1 MALMCK
7 QSAASLPLAILL
19 VEFMMF
25 DRTWKGWKRKLI
37 WMTPIFVFSLL
48 GVLYVTGALTA
59 DVGFSDFL
67 EDVSEATRETGKIDR
82 WSYLCTQFN
91 VLVIY
96 LRMMV
101 LPFGQ
106 SLDHL
111 YPFNSGFFD
120 GFTPA
125 AFALLAMLA
134 AVAVWCARKR
144 PIITFSI
151 AWFFITLSVESS
163 IIPISDAMFEH
174 RLYPA
179 MTGFALFLGHLPVY
193 ALKNQRVPA
202 LAIACV
208 ILLSLGVSTY
218 MRNRV
223 WRDKT
228 TLWTDV
234 TAKNPKNHRA
244 NSNLGIALF
253 KAGKQTEGLEFLNT
267 ALALRPNFALVHFN
281 LGLAR
286 ELQGDLDGAARSYSE
301 ALRIRGRYMKAR
313 MNLGGVRGRQGRYED
328 AERHFKKA
336 IRITPWAPEAHM
348 SLGMALSR
356 QGKEKEAVAC
366 YRKALKLKPDSGSAH
381 YYLGLS
387 LARQG
392 DSKKAEEHFLETLRL
407 IPGHPGAGRQLTA
420 NLPRRKAPAND
431 LARHYEAVRAAP
443 DSADAHYNLAVILA
457 ERGKRTE
464 AARHYSEAIRIDP
477 GHAEAHSNLG
487 VLLARADR
495 LDEALDH
502 FNKALKIKPDSAEV
516 HTSMGGTQYLKGNFR
531 EAIEHYTAALR
542 INPDL
547 KVARKNLDRL
557 LQEMRV
563 RK

>member
-1 MALMCK
+1 IPLLALFSALIFTVHPIQTQAVSYIVQRYTSMAAMFYMGAVLFYMKGRIFMQESEFRSMSPVKEAPGSKSEGERQKKGRRRNKAYGARPGAKKARSARPGASRLVAWKFFVPAILCGAMALMCK

-19 VEFMMF
+19 VEFIMF

-111 YPFNSGFFD
+111 YPFNNGFFD

-179 MTGFALFLGHLPVY
+179 MTGF
-193 ALKNQRVPA
+193 
-202 LAIACV
+202 
-208 ILLSLGVSTY
+208 
-218 MRNRV
+218 
-223 WRDKT
+223 
-228 TLWTDV
+228 
-234 TAKNPKNHRA
+234 
-244 NSNLGIALF
+244 
-253 KAGKQTEGLEFLNT
+253 
-267 ALALRPNFALVHFN
+267 
-281 LGLAR
+281 
-286 ELQGDLDGAARSYSE
+286 
-301 ALRIRGRYMKAR
+301 
-313 MNLGGVRGRQGRYED
+313 
-328 AERHFKKA
+328 
-336 IRITPWAPEAHM
+336 
-348 SLGMALSR
+348 
-356 QGKEKEAVAC
+356 
-366 YRKALKLKPDSGSAH
+366 
-381 YYLGLS
+381 
-387 LARQG
+387 
-392 DSKKAEEHFLETLRL
+392 
-407 IPGHPGAGRQLTA
+407 
-420 NLPRRKAPAND
+420 
-431 LARHYEAVRAAP
+431 
-443 DSADAHYNLAVILA
+443 
-457 ERGKRTE
+457 
-464 AARHYSEAIRIDP
+464 
-477 GHAEAHSNLG
+477 
-487 VLLARADR
+487 
-495 LDEALDH
+495 
-502 FNKALKIKPDSAEV
+502 
-516 HTSMGGTQYLKGNFR
+516 
-531 EAIEHYTAALR
+531 
-542 INPDL
+542 
-547 KVARKNLDRL
+547 
-557 LQEMRV
+557 
-563 RK
+563 